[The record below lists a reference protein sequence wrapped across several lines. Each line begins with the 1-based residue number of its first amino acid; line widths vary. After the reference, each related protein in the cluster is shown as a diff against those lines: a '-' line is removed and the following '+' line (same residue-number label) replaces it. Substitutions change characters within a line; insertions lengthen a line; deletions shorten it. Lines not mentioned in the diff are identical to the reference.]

1 MGKPNPAGPPDPA
14 FRPPTLGPQRG
25 WGLCPSPA
33 RSPAEPS
40 APARAPRPRV
50 RPVLPPQQL
59 RGPGSHWGRRW
70 PGPTAPAPPSPL
82 PPLPPGGRRRLGGPP
97 SALQA
102 AAAASP
108 VPAPPSR
115 GGSDVRSPRVPGRG
129 ERGRQCRGRQAT
141 ASRELH
147 PDGEPSAGG
156 KGLSWGRAGG
166 EGRSVRSNPQT
177 PSRTSSPLPGL
188 PPPPGARDLGCGGAA
203 GVGGEGRAAFGMLR
217 ARTGREGGG
226 GRGRNLEPSRGTQR
240 GHHGECG
247 MDGCTSQSEHGA
259 AAPARGGRQ

>member
-1 MGKPNPAGPPDPA
+1 M
-14 FRPPTLGPQRG
+14 
-25 WGLCPSPA
+25 
-33 RSPAEPS
+33 
-40 APARAPRPRV
+40 
-50 RPVLPPQQL
+50 LPPQQL
-59 RGPGSHWGRRW
+59 GGPGSHWGRRW

-97 SALQA
+97 TALQA
-102 AAAASP
+102 AATASP

-141 ASRELH
+141 ASREH
-147 PDGEPSAGG
+147 PPDGKPSAGE

-177 PSRTSSPLPGL
+177 PSRTSSPLSGL

-203 GVGGEGRAAFGMLR
+203 GVWGGGQGRLR
-217 ARTGREGGG
+217 NTAGPDRTGG
-226 GRGRNLEPSRGTQR
+226 GRRAGAEFGTLPGDPTWSPWRVRDGWVHEPI
-240 GHHGECG
+240 
-247 MDGCTSQSEHGA
+247 GA
-259 AAPARGGRQ
+259 RRRRPSPRWPPMRAARRGGRDRAARGREPLCPPPAARGSGASGEGARK